1 MDFKR
6 QKIDS
11 KSSVSVSAPLP
22 YYDEAEISKKLA
34 EHTKYLHEWEELI
47 NRNGQWTVTL
57 VASSYLSLPCNTVD

>member
-11 KSSVSVSAPLP
+11 KPSASAPLP
-22 YYDEAEISKKLA
+22 YYDEAEINKKLA

-47 NRNGQWTVTL
+47 NRNGKCDDF
-57 VASSYLSLPCNTVD
+57 LP